1 MKKPSNPAPV
11 KQLRLPRAEREQ
23 QILEVAIGLFISR
36 GYQGTSIED
45 LAQAA
50 GVTRPIIYNLFGSKD
65 NIYLACL
72 RRARENLNACIAE
85 AVSAKVTVE
94 DRLRAGIDGYFRFV
108 EQDRAAWRLL
118 FDEGAAIAGSAAA
131 AARKLR
137 FDTVRRITDLLAA
150 TMPHVPR
157 SLLEMQGHAVS
168 GAGEQLAK
176 WWVGRKDVDRATVVD
191 VMMSLMWNGF
201 SAQGMPPAAVPSR
214 RRR

>member
-1 MKKPSNPAPV
+1 MRKPSNPPPAKKV
-11 KQLRLPRAEREQ
+11 RLPRAEREE

-45 LAQAA
+45 LAHAA

-72 RRARENLNACIAE
+72 RRARANLNACITE
-85 AVSAKVTVE
+85 AVAAKDTVE

-131 AARKLR
+131 AAKKLR
-137 FDTVRRITDLLAA
+137 FDTVQKITDLLAFS
-150 TMPHVPR
+150 MPHMPR
-157 SLLEMQGHAVS
+157 KQLEMQGHAVS

-176 WWVGRKDVDRATVVD
+176 WWVGQKGVDRATVVD
-191 VMMSLMWNGF
+191 VMMSLVWNGF
-201 SAQGMPPAAVPSR
+201 SAQSVPPAALPLR